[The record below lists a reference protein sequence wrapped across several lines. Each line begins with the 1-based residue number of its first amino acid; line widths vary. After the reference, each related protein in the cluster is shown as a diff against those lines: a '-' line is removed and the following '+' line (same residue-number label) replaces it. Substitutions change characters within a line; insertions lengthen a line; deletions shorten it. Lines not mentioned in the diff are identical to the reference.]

1 MVSEKLVVVLITV
14 AIILSLVSV
23 VVTISSI
30 NSKMIPEI
38 NSNPQT
44 QVVPDNANAQLG
56 IIINPPA
63 ETGSSLR

>member
-1 MVSEKLVVVLITV
+1 MVSEKLVIALITI

-38 NSNPQT
+38 NAKPQ
-44 QVVPDNANAQLG
+44 VIPDNANAQLG
-56 IIINPPA
+56 IVITPPVDR
-63 ETGSSLR
+63 GSS